1 MGRKSHKQ
9 HKKSRKHLES
19 VQVVESNVT
28 SRQFINPMCQPIG
41 NRLTD
46 TTKETLNQRVSLPD
60 LRTREGSP
68 LGEAASSRSSGK
80 SERQHS
86 SGEGLLEQAQ
96 TLFSSYP
103 VLYSVDVHGR
113 RSPIDT
119 SRMSDAAY
127 QQLLE
132 AAQNPLRF
140 DGSDYPASQPESEP
154 VRTLPP
160 GYRLGPETGLPI
172 PEWWTLPARGA
183 SSEEIKATLRQNL
196 ELANKRQEGC
206 GWKRV
211 VGRAL

>member
-19 VQVVESNVT
+19 VQVTESGA
-28 SRQFINPMCQPIG
+28 PLCQPIG
-41 NRLTD
+41 YRLTD

-68 LGEAASSRSSGK
+68 LGEAASSQSSGK
-80 SERQHS
+80 SERQHH
-86 SGEGLLEQAQ
+86 SGEGLLGQAQ
-96 TLFSSYP
+96 TLFASYP

-140 DGSDYPASQPESEP
+140 DGSDYSASQPNPEP
-154 VRTLPP
+154 VRTLPS
-160 GYRLGPETGLPI
+160 GFQLGPETGLPI
-172 PEWWTLPARGA
+172 PEWWALPEPGA
-183 SSEEIKATLRQNL
+183 SSDEIKATLRQNL
-196 ELANKRQEGC
+196 EQANKRQEGR

-211 VGRAL
+211 VGRGL

>member
-19 VQVVESNVT
+19 VQVVESYAR
-28 SRQFINPMCQPIG
+28 SCQPIG

-80 SERQHS
+80 NEQQHH
-86 SGEGLLEQAQ
+86 SGEGLLGQAQ
-96 TLFSSYP
+96 TLFASYP
-103 VLYSVDVHGR
+103 VPYSVDVHGR
-113 RSPIDT
+113 RSHIDT
-119 SRMSDAAY
+119 SHMSDAAY

-132 AAQNPLRF
+132 AARNPLRF
-140 DGSDYPASQPESEP
+140 DGSDYTASQPESEP
-154 VRTLPP
+154 VRTAEP

-172 PEWWTLPARGA
+172 PEWWAFPEPGA
-183 SSEEIKATLRQNL
+183 SSEGIKATLRQNL
-196 ELANKRQEGC
+196 EQANKRQEGH

-211 VGRAL
+211 VGRGNE